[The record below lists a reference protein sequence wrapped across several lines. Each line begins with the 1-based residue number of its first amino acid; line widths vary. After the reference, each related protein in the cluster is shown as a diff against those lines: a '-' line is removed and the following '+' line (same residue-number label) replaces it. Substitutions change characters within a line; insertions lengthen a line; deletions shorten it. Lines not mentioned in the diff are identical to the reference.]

1 MSCRLTRQKNDAC
14 LLANWGSMIRHMASK
29 VCACYAERGNRRA
42 ETLPWNLDLRH
53 VASIFRQDSHT
64 RLTDAVFP
72 SIQLNSGI
80 VVADSGTF
88 SVWPPSRSFAQCPGH
103 IRDPLPFLLWMGLT
117 WCNACS
123 DVSVGEGKSVNVMIN
138 GKLFESDTLLRL
150 TWMECL
156 SCLRMESISILSLT
170 TTSCCDQS
178 FTPFFHLKSLWRSS
192 LIMKARA
199 NSHSVCSAISMYIS
213 KVSNSILAKWKKD
226 QNTVLTQCKWMQK

>member
-1 MSCRLTRQKNDAC
+1 MFLSVFMTNDLVSCEQWCPAGWLDKRMMLACSLTGDPWQDK
-14 LLANWGSMIRHMASK
+14 ASK

-88 SVWPPSRSFAQCPGH
+88 SVWPPSRSLAQCPGH

-123 DVSVGEGKSVNVMIN
+123 DVSVVGREVG
-138 GKLFESDTLLRL
+138 
-150 TWMECL
+150 
-156 SCLRMESISILSLT
+156 
-170 TTSCCDQS
+170 
-178 FTPFFHLKSLWRSS
+178 
-192 LIMKARA
+192 
-199 NSHSVCSAISMYIS
+199 
-213 KVSNSILAKWKKD
+213 
-226 QNTVLTQCKWMQK
+226 